1 MVIMTASVVLVKE
14 VLNHRHVRFILNLNV
29 QLSHNLH
36 QVRLAVQE
44 VEAVASVAHTL
55 VVVEVAHHALVVT
68 DKI

>member
-36 QVRLAVQE
+36 QVRLVVQE

-55 VVVEVAHHALVVT
+55 VVEVAHHALVVI